1 MRYVCVRVSVWPLHI
16 GNARKAAHVAL
27 LQKRKA
33 TALSAQKGEGGE
45 GAAGAAGRA
54 GTQGDK
60 TKKRSL
66 RDTGFQSYD
75 LCSKRGYLC
84 CS

>member
-1 MRYVCVRVSVWPLHI
+1 MRNTHCVYSCHINYVCVRVLVWSLQI

-33 TALSAQKGEGGE
+33 AAMSAQKGEGGG

-54 GTQGDK
+54 GTQGGK
-60 TKKRSL
+60 SKKRRSL
-66 RDTGFQSYD
+66 
-75 LCSKRGYLC
+75 
-84 CS
+84 